1 MALVRF
7 RFMKT
12 SCLIFL
18 PLLVFTSC
26 ATITRGVHEKL
37 YVTSEPSG
45 AEVKLSSG
53 EKAITPAK
61 IVKGRKENF
70 TVTVSKAG
78 YNPQTVKVESKF
90 SPTGGTAMVGNVL
103 GSVVVGVG
111 VDAMSGAT
119 FSLYPNPVVVHLVPA
134 PVARSS
140 KKTTASSVH
149 KMPAKKSTR
158 PISQKTTPAAKPSP
172 TPQELPPA
180 KSSPPPE
187 STPPPPAINSP
198 TPYSPPPVLQSVPDK
213 TPGPN

>member
-1 MALVRF
+1 MNRIW
-7 RFMKT
+7 
-12 SCLIFL
+12 CLILPFL
-18 PLLVFTSC
+18 CISC
-26 ATITRGVHEKL
+26 ATITRGVHDKL
-37 YVTSEPSG
+37 YVQSEPSG
-45 AEVKLSSG
+45 AAVQLSTG
-53 EKAITPAK
+53 ERGVTPAK
-61 IVKGRKENF
+61 FIKSRKESF
-70 TVTVSKAG
+70 TLTVTKPG
-78 YNPQTVKVESKF
+78 YIAQTVKVESKF
-90 SPTGGTAMVGNVL
+90 SPTGGTAMAGNIL

-119 FSLYPNPVVVHLVPA
+119 SSLYPNPVVVHLVPA